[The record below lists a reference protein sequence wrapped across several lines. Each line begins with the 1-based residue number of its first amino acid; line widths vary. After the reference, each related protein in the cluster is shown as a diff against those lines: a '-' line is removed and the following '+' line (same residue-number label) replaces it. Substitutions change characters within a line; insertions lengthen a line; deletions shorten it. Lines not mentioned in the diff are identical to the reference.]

1 MSRAIELVGPE
12 GYIHGWIK
20 ADAEGHP
27 IAIMSKWAGPAIPAP
42 VGSFKPGDKV
52 KVRYGDKLH
61 DATVTKTGKTFDR
74 EGTPHAYH
82 FLSGVDKG
90 VATGAETAPITGE
103 QFHGVM
109 RAVAAHG
116 YRPDAARIAVM
127 NRLQAASV
135 LSGGKPDPK
144 LNRTTPYTDAEK
156 RLVEEAQR
164 RFRAESK
171 AQAHANPAGRAITL
185 AVKTPAPMRAAGRRA
200 LAAKGQAL
208 PGGQDPVPNLDSA
221 KRPALAALIRKRA
234 KALKATN
241 APGVKNT
248 WAFQGSNDTEA
259 IDLAMSG
266 RLPLI
271 RGAADV
277 QMRRTGPS
285 VVTVQHASTGAKVG
299 TLIPA
304 ASGYQGVHAD
314 GTKTPASGSM
324 GGAMAGLIAYHNRQ
338 AAARK
343 LPPAQQDGTAVM
355 AGGAKTYAGDQQAL
369 EFVGPKGF
377 IHGWIHVGVEAH
389 HSPSDK
395 ADIMSK
401 NAFGRGDSTQA
412 ALEGHGEA
420 AKAHRYAAKL
430 SGTEQGNKYHT
441 AMAGLH
447 TKVAR
452 MRLESRDAE
461 DRARKLGLAND
472 AGGLDLAGALPTYTS
487 ASSSTDGP
495 RITSMSAGKKPA
507 SVPPVKLKLADQGM
521 GDAWKQIYR
530 KLIAKGLK
538 PAQAAAMAKRA
549 AAMHAKAARAPK
561 ASAA

>member
-1 MSRAIELVGPE
+1 M
-12 GYIHGWIK
+12 
-20 ADAEGHP
+20 
-27 IAIMSKWAGPAIPAP
+27 
-42 VGSFKPGDKV
+42 
-52 KVRYGDKLH
+52 
-61 DATVTKTGKTFDR
+61 
-74 EGTPHAYH
+74 
-82 FLSGVDKG
+82 
-90 VATGAETAPITGE
+90 
-103 QFHGVM
+103 
-109 RAVAAHG
+109 
-116 YRPDAARIAVM
+116 
-127 NRLQAASV
+127 
-135 LSGGKPDPK
+135 
-144 LNRTTPYTDAEK
+144 
-156 RLVEEAQR
+156 
-164 RFRAESK
+164 
-171 AQAHANPAGRAITL
+171 
-185 AVKTPAPMRAAGRRA
+185 KTPAPMRAAGRRA

-208 PGGQDPVPNLDSA
+208 PGGQDPVPNLDFLKRAIRSVGRLDPA

-241 APGVKNT
+241 APGVKDT

-277 QMRRTGPS
+277 QMRRTSPS

-338 AAARK
+338 AAAKK

-355 AGGAKTYAGDQQAL
+355 AGSAKTLAGEQ
-369 EFVGPKGF
+369 
-377 IHGWIHVGVEAH
+377 EA
-389 HSPSDK
+389 
-395 ADIMSK
+395 
-401 NAFGRGDSTQA
+401 
-412 ALEGHGEA
+412 
-420 AKAHRYAAKL
+420 
-430 SGTEQGNKYHT
+430 
-441 AMAGLH
+441 
-447 TKVAR
+447 
-452 MRLESRDAE
+452 
-461 DRARKLGLAND
+461 
-472 AGGLDLAGALPTYTS
+472 LDLAGALPTYTS

-507 SVPPVKLKLADQGM
+507 SVPPVKLKLADQDM

-549 AAMHAKAARAPK
+549 AAMHAKAAA
-561 ASAA
+561 